1 MQFFVFVKK
10 IGRHGSCD
18 AGSRR
23 QEAVKFKVPHKT
35 LEDRVK
41 GRVKH
46 GTLPGPKTVLTGDEE
61 SRTASSNGTLLCN
74 DSSALQFDDDGDA
87 ASPLAII
94 SPLRSQ
100 NTNSGA
106 CTNTS

>member
-1 MQFFVFVKK
+1 M
-10 IGRHGSCD
+10 
-18 AGSRR
+18 
-23 QEAVKFKVPHKT
+23 PHKT

-61 SRTASSNGTLLCN
+61 SRTASSSGTLLCN

-87 ASPLAII
+87 TSPTAASPLPII